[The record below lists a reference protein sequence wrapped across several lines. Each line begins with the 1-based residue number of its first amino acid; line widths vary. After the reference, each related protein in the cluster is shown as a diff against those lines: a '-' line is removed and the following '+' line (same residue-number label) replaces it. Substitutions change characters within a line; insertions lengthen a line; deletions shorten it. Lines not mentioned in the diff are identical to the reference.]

1 MYVPAAFRVE
11 DTSSLYEVI
20 EAYSFATLVSV
31 TDDAPFA
38 THVPLL
44 FERRTDGPALLG
56 HVARANPHW
65 RRFDG
70 SRQALA
76 IFHGPHA
83 YISPSWYA
91 THPAVPTWNY
101 VAVHAY
107 GAPRVRDDDTWVSHL
122 LDRLVAKYESAL
134 PEPWS
139 GELPVPFRQRM
150 VRAVVGFEM
159 PVERIEGKFKLGQ
172 NRPAADQERVTQVL
186 AGATD
191 PTLRDL
197 AALTERHRTRA

>member
-11 DTSSLYEVI
+11 DTSSLYGAI
-20 EAYSFATLVSV
+20 EAYSFATVV
-31 TDDAPFA
+31 TVADDVPFA

-44 FERRTDGPALLG
+44 LEQRADGPALLG

-91 THPAVPTWNY
+91 TQPAVPTWNY

-107 GAPRVRDDDTWVSHL
+107 GAPCVRDDETWVSQL

-139 GELPVPFRQRM
+139 GDLPGAFRQRM
-150 VRAVVGFEM
+150 IRAVVGFEM
-159 PVERIEGKFKLGQ
+159 PIERIEGKFKVGQ
-172 NRPAADQERVTQVL
+172 NRPAADHERVERVL
-186 AGATD
+186 AGAAD
-191 PTLRDL
+191 PALRAL
-197 AALTERHRTRA
+197 AALTARHRTRE